1 MEERIVVGSDH
12 AGFELKE
19 AIKALLKKDGYR
31 VDDIGTQSTQ
41 SVDYPIFTYQA
52 ALKVSNGEYNRGI
65 VFCGTGQGDSI
76 VANKL
81 PGVRAALCWNKTT
94 AELSR
99 SHNDANM
106 LVLGGWLLGK
116 KQAATIV
123 RTWLNTSFSGGRHS
137 RRLKQ
142 IADIE
147 RKILLRS
154 RKVYDVSLPIDS
166 GMIVWPGDPPVSI
179 DKVKSIAN
187 GDTSNVSLLHF
198 GSHTATHV
206 DAPSH
211 FIKDAAGVDVINPDI
226 LMGLAHLIK
235 LPKCDKIDR
244 KILEEQNLTGVS
256 RLIIGT
262 RNSTLLDRT
271 HVSLNYTYITD
282 DAATYLIEIGI
293 ILLGI
298 DYLSIEEYKKEGHPV
313 HKTLLGAGTAIIEGL
328 YLQNIPSGDYEL
340 LCLPLKIKDGDAAP
354 ARVLLREV

>member
-19 AIKALLKKDGYR
+19 AIKSLLKKDGYR
-31 VDDIGTQSTQ
+31 VDDIGTHSTQ

-52 ALKVSNGEYNRGI
+52 ALKVSNGEYSRGI
-65 VFCGTGQGDSI
+65 IFCGTGQGDAI

-99 SHNDANM
+99 LHNDANM
-106 LVLGGWLLGK
+106 LVLGGWLLRK

-123 RTWLNTSFSGGRHS
+123 RIWLNTSFSGGRHS

-142 IADIE
+142 ITDIE
-147 RKILLRS
+147 RKILLRH
-154 RKVYDVSLPIDS
+154 RKVYDISLPIYP
-166 GMIVWPGDPPVSI
+166 GMIVWPGDPPVKI

-187 GDTSNVSLLHF
+187 GDSSNVSLLHL

-211 FIKDAAGVDVINPDI
+211 FIKDALGVDIINPDM
-226 LMGLAHLIK
+226 LTGLARLIQ

-244 KILEEQNLTGVS
+244 EILEELDLTDVS
-256 RLIIGT
+256 RLIVGT
-262 RNSTLLDRT
+262 GNSILLGQP
-271 HVSLNYTYITD
+271 HVSPNYTYITE
-282 DAATYLIEIGI
+282 DAATYLIDIGVK
-293 ILLGI
+293 LLGF
-298 DYLSIEEYKKEGHPV
+298 DYLSIEGLKKEGHPV
-313 HKTLLGAGTAIIEGL
+313 HKTFLGAGTVIIEGL
-328 YLQNIPSGDYEL
+328 YLHDIPAGDYEL
-340 LCLPLKIKDGDAAP
+340 LCLPIKIKDGDAAP